1 MIIEES
7 GRNNKNFNKMKKLL
21 FILLIAILAIG
32 CRSTKTT
39 TKSNI
44 DLSVQTETITEKT
57 EQKDIKTTS
66 EKSENVKAETSAGTL
81 DITFAPTDKPLDL
94 SIQDDGQGNVNIKS
108 TTPVEKVNLSGSK
121 STGEKNTTEA
131 TKEEDKSKVAAKT
144 NQKNN
149 TNLDVKTKVTE
160 EKKIDIPWWV
170 FVIAGLLVIAG
181 AYALLKKFG
190 LLK

>member
-1 MIIEES
+1 LIIEES